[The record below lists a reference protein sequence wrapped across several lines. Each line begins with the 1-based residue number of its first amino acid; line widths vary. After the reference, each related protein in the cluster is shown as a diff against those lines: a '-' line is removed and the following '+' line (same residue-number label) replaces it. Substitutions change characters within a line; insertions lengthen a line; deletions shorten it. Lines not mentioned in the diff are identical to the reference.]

1 MKKKILSTILT
12 LTVAVSTLIG
22 CGGNTNNTAVSS
34 EQEVKE
40 VNLKIWTAENQVKNG
55 TMDSMT
61 KSFQELHPE
70 WKINF
75 TVEIVGE
82 DVAKDEVLK
91 DVEAAGD
98 VYFFAS
104 DQLPDLVNAGAI
116 SKLGGSAEE
125 MVKTTMSEQVVSTA
139 MYEDS
144 LYAIP
149 FTHNTFFMY
158 YDKAI
163 LSEENIKS
171 IESILEV
178 PTEDNVY
185 NFSFDNAGGWK
196 LGAWYYGAGL
206 SIYGEDGTQF
216 EKGCDWNNQTG
227 ISVTNYI
234 MDLLSN
240 KKVAYAD
247 DISVTELI
255 GDHRLGA
262 WFDGAWNYNVY
273 KEILGDDLG
282 VAILPTFNIDG
293 NNYQLKSFY
302 SSKQIGVNS
311 KAKNPEVAV
320 EFAKYLGSEEMQ
332 IQRFKETSQ
341 VPTNQNASE
350 IQEVKNDIVSSVLVE
365 QSNVASV
372 IQPTSIEF
380 SKRYWVNAGAI
391 ATEIRGGTLTKN
403 NVQVRKCKFKDLKKQ
418 VKFQQIKMLLKY
430 KKLKMMLF
438 QMF

>member
-1 MKKKILSTILT
+1 MKKKILSTMLT
-12 LTVAVSTLIG
+12 LTVALGTLIG
-22 CGGNTNNTAVSS
+22 CGGNTNSTVSS
-34 EQEVKE
+34 EQDVTETTQEIKE
-40 VNLKIWTAENQVKNG
+40 VDLKIWTPENQVKDG

-82 DVAKDEVLK
+82 DVAKDEILK

-104 DQLPDLVNAGAI
+104 DQLPDLVNSGAI

-125 MVKTTMSEQVVSTA
+125 MVKSTMSEQVISTA
-139 MYEDS
+139 TYEDS
-144 LYAIP
+144 IYAIP

-158 YDKAI
+158 YDKSI

-171 IESILEV
+171 VEKILAV
-178 PTEDNVY
+178 PTADNVY

-206 SIYGEDGTQF
+206 SIYGEDGNQF
-216 EKGCDWNNQTG
+216 AEGCNWNNETG
-227 ISVTNYI
+227 IAVTNYI
-234 MDLLSN
+234 IDLLSN

-255 GDHRLGA
+255 EDHRLGA

-282 VAILPTFNIDG
+282 VAILPTFNINGEDC
-293 NNYQLKSFY
+293 QLKSFY
-302 SSKQIGVNS
+302 SSKAIGVNS
-311 KAKNPEVAV
+311 KTKNPEVAV

-341 VPTNQNASE
+341 VPTNQKASE
-350 IQEVKNDIVSSVLVE
+350 IQEVKDDVVSNILVE

-372 IQPTSIEF
+372 AQPTSVEF

-391 ATEIRGGTLTKN
+391 ATEIRGGTLTKD
-403 NVQVRKCKFKDLKKQ
+403 NVKEKMDTF
-418 VKFQQIKMLLKY
+418 VKAMNVE
-430 KKLKMMLF
+430 
-438 QMF
+438 